1 MFTDAYKGIPDF
13 IRDCMESY
21 IDKNDTYHNVSHKR
35 RFARTLQVLL
45 DQNPQGKLLELGTTG
60 LVPMSLKTLAPELEV
75 TVTDFDLEKDLVW
88 KKKISINQEEHT
100 FTAYS
105 LDLEKQSIP
114 CEDEVFDYV
123 LCCEVI
129 EHMEID
135 PMHLL
140 SEINRVMKPGG
151 MLIVTTPN
159 IASSWGIT
167 KILSGIEPYFYMQYQ
182 KTGSGYHR
190 HNYEHSVHSLA
201 ATLKAAGFDGSVW
214 TEDSFENPTHTV
226 IDKLKNAGFNLNHL
240 GDNIFSVAQKK
251 SLVRDRYPKEIYV

>member
-1 MFTDAYKGIPDF
+1 MFSNTYENVPEF

-21 IDKNDTYHNVSHKR
+21 IDKNDDYHNVHKR
-35 RFARTLQVLL
+35 RYARTVQVLL

-60 LVPMSLKTLAPELEV
+60 LMPKCLATLAPELEV
-75 TVTDFDLEKDLVW
+75 SVTDFDLDQPPKWE
-88 KKKISINQEEHT
+88 KKIEGAIYQAFSI
-100 FTAYS
+100 
-105 LDLEKQSIP
+105 DLEKMQIP
-114 CEDEVFDYV
+114 AEDETFDYV

-135 PMHLL
+135 PMFMLA
-140 SEINRVMKPGG
+140 EVNRVLKPGG

-190 HNYEHSVHSLA
+190 HNYEYSVHSLA
-201 ATLKAAGFDGSVW
+201 AVLRSAGFEGSVW
-214 TEDSFENPTHTV
+214 TEDSFEDPTHTV
-226 IDKLKNAGFNLNHL
+226 IDKLKNAGFSLNHL
-240 GDNIFSVAQKK
+240 GDNIFSIAQKSGPVK
-251 SLVRDRYPKEIYV
+251 ERYPKEIYV